1 MAGVTSRWDREDLL
15 SGYLDGELT
24 SDELAEVVAHLE
36 GCTDCIATFRSIQE
50 SRSLVRQLPDLDL
63 PVALAASLHL
73 GDLLSAYLDGE
84 LSPAGVEQVGGHL
97 AICRPCRSELQELDA
112 ARTAVRALPRLESGL
127 TPAATL
133 RRGGGRRRTRIAV
146 AAAAVAAAI
155 ALVIN
160 AGGPVTVV
168 DRDTLANRHTA
179 RTSVEQGFAVI
190 PASASPAET
199 P

>member
-1 MAGVTSRWDREDLL
+1 MAGVSSCWDREELL

-24 SDELAEVVAHLE
+24 SGELAEVVAHLD
-36 GCTDCIATFRSIQE
+36 GCTDCIAVFRRIQE
-50 SRSLVRQLPDLDL
+50 ARSLVRQLPDLDL
-63 PVALAASLHL
+63 PSALAAALHL

-84 LSPAGVEQVGGHL
+84 LSPQDVEHIGDHL
-97 AICRPCRSELQELDA
+97 ALCAPCRSELRELDA
-112 ARTAVRALPRLESGL
+112 ARTAVRALPRLEPSLEPPPLGAS
-127 TPAATL
+127 TA
-133 RRGGGRRRTRIAV
+133 RRRWARRAV

-155 ALVIN
+155 ALVVN
-160 AGGPVTVV
+160 TGGPAAFV

-190 PASASPAET
+190 PAFATPAET